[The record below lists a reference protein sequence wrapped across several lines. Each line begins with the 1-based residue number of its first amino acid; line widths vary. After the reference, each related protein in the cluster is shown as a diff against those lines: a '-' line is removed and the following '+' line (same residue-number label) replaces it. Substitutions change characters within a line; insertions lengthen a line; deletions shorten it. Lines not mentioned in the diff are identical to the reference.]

1 MTVFNGKSVCEAVA
15 SGHISILRKPKLSA
29 ERVQIDD
36 TGAEIRRVVT
46 ARYIAAG
53 QLQEIYDR
61 ALEEIGE
68 SNAQIFGIHM
78 MMLEDEDYTGSI
90 NNIIESERV
99 NAEYA
104 VARTSD
110 IFAQMLEAMDN
121 EYMRARSA
129 DVRDVSNRMIAILS
143 GTQPDFGS
151 IEENSVICADDLTP
165 SEAAALYKYNAAAF
179 VTAHGSPISHTAIL
193 AHSMNIP
200 AIIGAGDEFLSKIRD
215 GEEAIVDGYTGEIIL
230 SPDKSA
236 IQRIAA
242 KQRSKSAATAA
253 GNAETRTLDG
263 KRITLLTSAEDA
275 SAPLPEHAD
284 GICALNCQILPDEQ
298 QQTDFYRRIAEFTA
312 NGKAI
317 IRLPEIALSDPER
330 YKHYGS
336 QMRSVFRACAV
347 GNPGVLFPMITS
359 VQEARKILAA
369 CDGVKS
375 VLRERGFP
383 CSESAK
389 IGFMIETPA
398 VAIISDTLA
407 PMADLFIIDSDR
419 LARNILGSTG
429 GSIFF
434 DEFADGQK
442 DAVMRLIEYSA
453 LNAVKNGA
461 KIGICGSLAEDP
473 ALTEAFLRMGI
484 DKFCVSPGKLPAVR
498 RAVMSVDLAG

>member
-15 SGHISILRKPKLSA
+15 SGHISILRKPRLPA
-29 ERVQIDD
+29 ERIHIDD
-36 TGAEIRRVVT
+36 TVAEKRRFDT

-90 NNIIESERV
+90 NSIIEAENV

-143 GTQPDFGS
+143 GREPELGD
-151 IEENSVICADDLTP
+151 IAENSVICTDDLTP
-165 SEAAALYKYNAAAF
+165 SEAASLYRSNAAAF
-179 VTAHGSPISHTAIL
+179 VTAHGSPISHTAII

-200 AIIGAGDEFLSKIRD
+200 AIIGAGDDFLARIHD
-215 GEEAIVDGYTGEIIL
+215 GEEAIVDGYTGEVIL

-236 IQRIAA
+236 LQRVVA
-242 KQRSKSAATAA
+242 KKRSKSAASAA
-253 GNAETRTLDG
+253 GNAETRTIDG
-263 KRITLLTSAEDA
+263 KRITLLA
-275 SAPLPEHAD
+275 SVNEVSSQLPEHAD
-284 GICALNCQILPDEQ
+284 GICALNCPIMPDEQ
-298 QQTDFYRRIAEFTA
+298 QQTDLYRRIAEFTA

-317 IRLPEIALSDPER
+317 IRLPVIELTDPDR
-330 YKHYGS
+330 YKRYGS

-347 GNPGVLFPMITS
+347 GNPGVLFPAITS
-359 VQEARKILAA
+359 VQEARNILSA

-383 CSESAK
+383 CSESSK
-389 IGFMIETPA
+389 IGFMLENPA
-398 VAIISDTLA
+398 AAVISDLLA
-407 PMADLFIIDSDR
+407 PMADFFIIDSDR
-419 LARNILGSTG
+419 LARSTLA
-429 GSIFF
+429 STDDHIFF
-434 DEFADGQK
+434 DEFAEGQRE
-442 DAVMRLIEYSA
+442 AVLRLIEFSA
-453 LNAVKNGA
+453 RNAVKNGA
-461 KIGICGSLAEDP
+461 KIGICGSLAEDTS
-473 ALTEAFLRMGI
+473 LTEKFLRMGI
-484 DKFCVSPGKLPAVR
+484 DKFCVSPERLPAVR
-498 RAVMSVDLAG
+498 RVVINTDLTE

>member
-15 SGHISILRKPKLSA
+15 SGHISILKKPSLSA
-29 ERVQIDD
+29 ERIHIDD
-36 TGAEIRRVVT
+36 TGAEKRRVDT

-90 NNIIESERV
+90 NSIIEAESV

-143 GTQPDFGS
+143 GREMNFGD
-151 IEENSVICADDLTP
+151 IRENSVICTDDLTP
-165 SEAAALYKYNAAAF
+165 SEAASLYRSNAAAF
-179 VTAHGSPISHTAIL
+179 VTAHGSPMSHTAIL

-200 AIIGAGDEFLSKIRD
+200 AIIGAGDDFLSKIHD
-215 GEEAIVDGYTGEIIL
+215 GEEAIVDGYTGEVIL

-236 IQRIAA
+236 LQRVVA

-263 KRITLLTSAEDA
+263 KRVTLLVRTDDPTAD
-275 SAPLPEHAD
+275 LPVHAD
-284 GICALNCQILPDEQ
+284 GICAMDCPVFPDEQ
-298 QQTDFYRRIAEFTA
+298 QQTAFYRRIAEFTA

-317 IRLPEIALSDPER
+317 IRLPDIPLTDPDR
-330 YKHYGS
+330 YPRYGS

-347 GNPGVLFPMITS
+347 GNPGVLFPAITS
-359 VQEARKILAA
+359 VQEAQTILGA

-383 CSESAK
+383 VSESAK
-389 IGFMIETPA
+389 IGFMLETPA
-398 VAIISDTLA
+398 AAIISDSLA
-407 PMADLFIIDSDR
+407 PIADFFIIDSDR
-419 LARNILGSTG
+419 LARSTLA
-429 GSIFF
+429 SSSDEIFF
-434 DEFADGQK
+434 DEFADSQK
-442 DAVMRLIEYSA
+442 ESVLRLIEFSA
-453 LNAVKNGA
+453 RNAVKNGA
-461 KIGICGSLAEDP
+461 KIGIFGSLAEDP
-473 ALTEAFLRMGI
+473 SLTEQFLRMGI
-484 DKFCVSPGKLPAVR
+484 DKFCVSPGKLSAVR
-498 RAVMSVDLAG
+498 REVISTDLSD

>member
-29 ERVQIDD
+29 ERVQIAD
-36 TGAEIRRVVT
+36 TGAEKRRVDT

-90 NNIIESERV
+90 NGIIEAENV

-104 VARTSD
+104 VARTSE
-110 IFAQMLEAMDN
+110 IFAQMLETMDN

-143 GTQPDFGS
+143 GTELEFGN
-151 IEENSVICADDLTP
+151 IAENSVICADDLTP
-165 SEAAALYKYNAAAF
+165 SEAASLYRKNAAAI

-200 AIIGAGDEFLSKIRD
+200 AIIGAGDEFMTRIHD

-236 IQRIAA
+236 MQRIAA
-242 KQRSKSAATAA
+242 KRRSISAATAA
-253 GNAETRTLDG
+253 GNAENRTIDG
-263 KRITLLTSAEDA
+263 KRITLLATVDNA
-275 SAPLPEHAD
+275 SDRLPEHAD
-284 GICALNCQILPDEQ
+284 GICALNCRMIPDEQ

-317 IRLPEIALSDPER
+317 IRLPHISLTDPDR
-330 YKHYGS
+330 YKLYGA

-359 VQEARKILAA
+359 VQEARKILSA

-389 IGFMIETPA
+389 IGFMLETPA
-398 VAIISDTLA
+398 AALISDSLA
-407 PMADLFIIDSDR
+407 PIADFFIIDSDR
-419 LARNILGSTG
+419 LARCTLASTG
-429 GSIFF
+429 ESIFF
-434 DEFADGQK
+434 HEFAEGQRE
-442 DAVMRLIEYSA
+442 AVLRLIEFSA
-453 LNAVKNGA
+453 QNAVKNGA

-473 ALTEAFLRMGI
+473 ALTERFLRMGI

-498 RAVMSVDLAG
+498 KAVVNADLAG